1 MNLQIPELGE
11 ATPAAHPSAEAVR
24 LLRLRRSTSPELMAE
39 PGPSA
44 DVLRVI
50 LEIGARVPDHRRV
63 YPFRFVVI
71 AGERRAAAGALLADR
86 LRQSDPSA
94 DAVRLDV
101 ERRRF
106 LRAPLVICVASRVDR
121 AHKTPEW
128 EQILT
133 AGAVCEN
140 LLLASNAHGFASCW
154 LTEWAAYDDG
164 VRAGLGLAADERIA
178 GFIYVG
184 TAREAP
190 KERPRPD
197 LESLI
202 TRF

>member
-1 MNLQIPELGE
+1 M
-11 ATPAAHPSAEAVR
+11 R
-24 LLRLRRSTSPELMAE
+24 MLRLRRSTSPELMQE

-44 DVLRVI
+44 SELRTI

-63 YPFRFVVI
+63 YPFRFIVFE
-71 AGERRAAAGALLADR
+71 GDRRAAAGAVFAAR
-86 LRQSDPSA
+86 LEATDPAA
-94 DAVRLDV
+94 DAAKIDV

-106 LRAPLVICVASRVDR
+106 LRAPVVVCVVSRVDA

-128 EQILT
+128 EQVLT

-140 LLLASNAHGFASCW
+140 LLLAASAHGFASCW
-154 LTEWAAYDDG
+154 LTEWLAYDSA
-164 VRAGLGLAADERIA
+164 VRAALGLGAEERVA
-178 GFIYVG
+178 GFIYIG
-184 TAREAP
+184 SARENP

-197 LESLI
+197 VDALI